1 MDMTSIGIDKET
13 IIAFCQKWK
22 ISEFSFFG
30 SILRADFNAQSDIDV
45 LVTFQPQT
53 KYSMLDLGEMQME
66 LSGLFGR
73 PVDLVEK
80 SSLVNPFRRK
90 DILQTAEVVYAT

>member
-1 MDMTSIGIDKET
+1 MGMASFGIKKET

-30 SILRADFNAQSDIDV
+30 SILREDFNSKSDIDV

-53 KYSMLDLGEMQME
+53 EYSVLDLGEMQME
-66 LSGLFGR
+66 LSELFGK

-90 DILQTAEVVYAT
+90 DILQTAEVVYAA

>member
-1 MDMTSIGIDKET
+1 MDLASSEIKEA
-13 IIAFCQKWK
+13 IIAFCHKWN

-30 SILRADFNAQSDIDV
+30 SILREDFHSKSDIDV
-45 LVTFQPQT
+45 LITFQPQT
-53 KYSMLDLGEMQME
+53 KYSVLDLGEMQLE
-66 LSGLFGR
+66 LSELFGK

-90 DILQTAEVVYAT
+90 DILQTAEVVYAA

>member
-1 MDMTSIGIDKET
+1 MDMASFGIKKET
-13 IIAFCQKWK
+13 IIVFCQKWK

-30 SILRADFNAQSDIDV
+30 SILREDFHSKSDIDV

-53 KYSMLDLGEMQME
+53 KYSVLDLGEMQME
-66 LSGLFGR
+66 LSELFGK